1 MKNILVTGGSG
12 FVGSHLV
19 NLLVKKKYK
28 VTVIDIKR
36 PKIEKVSYIKS
47 NLSNFEKLKKITKK
61 FDCVY
66 HLAGVSDITKVKSIP
81 IETIKNNILFSSYLI
96 EACRINKV
104 KRFIFASSIYA
115 HGKAGNLYTSSKV
128 ATEQIIKNF
137 NLLFNLKYTILRY
150 STIYGSHNRGVD
162 VITLFTKKARNNK
175 KIKVHG
181 NGLQTRDFVHAED
194 IARAS
199 LYAMNS
205 KYKNKTLTV
214 GHNKKTRIIDL
225 AKKIIKLTNSKSKIN
240 KDKANKR
247 QDDFD
252 LSKMPKIN
260 KRDFLKYKFKYTLD
274 NGIKNLLSIT
284 R

>member
-19 NLLVKKKYK
+19 KILLKKNFK
-28 VTVIDIKR
+28 VTIVDIKK
-36 PKIEKVSYIKS
+36 PKIKKISYIKS
-47 NLSNFEKLKKITKK
+47 NLSNFEKLKKITRKI
-61 FDCVY
+61 DCVY

-115 HGKAGNLYTSSKV
+115 HGEAGNLYTSSKI

-137 NLLFNLKYTILRY
+137 NLLFNLSYTILRY
-150 STIYGSHNRGVD
+150 STIYGSNNRGVD
-162 VITLFTKKARNNK
+162 VITLFTQKARNNK

-181 NGLQTRDFVHAED
+181 NGSQTRDFVHAED
-194 IARAS
+194 IGRAS

-205 KYKNKTLTV
+205 KYENKTLTI

-225 AKKIIKLTNSKSKIN
+225 AKKIVRLTNSKSKIY

-252 LSKMPKIN
+252 LSKMKKID
-260 KRDFLKYKFKYTLD
+260 KKHFLKYKFKYTLD
-274 NGIKNLLSIT
+274 SGIKNFL

>member
-28 VTVIDIKR
+28 VTVVDIKK
-36 PKIEKVSYIKS
+36 PKIKKISYIKS
-47 NLSNFEKLKKITKK
+47 NLSNFEKLKKITRK
-61 FDCVY
+61 FDCIY

-96 EACRINKV
+96 EACRVNKV

-128 ATEQIIKNF
+128 ATEQIIRNY
-137 NLLFNLKYTILRY
+137 NLLFNLSYTILRY

-194 IARAS
+194 IALAS
-199 LYAMNS
+199 LCAMNS
-205 KYKNKTLTV
+205 KYKNKTLTI
-214 GHNKKTRIIDL
+214 GQNKKTRIIDL

-240 KDKANKR
+240 KDKVNKR

-260 KRDFLKYKFKYTLD
+260 KRDYLKYKFKYTLD
-274 NGIKNLLSIT
+274 NGIKNLLS
-284 R
+284 

>member
-19 NLLVKKKYK
+19 KILLKKNFK
-28 VTVIDIKR
+28 VTIVDIKK
-36 PKIEKVSYIKS
+36 PKIKKISYIKS
-47 NLSNFEKLKKITKK
+47 NLSNFEKLKKITRKI
-61 FDCVY
+61 DCVY

-115 HGKAGNLYTSSKV
+115 HGEAGNLYTSSKI

-137 NLLFNLKYTILRY
+137 NLLFNLSYTILRY
-150 STIYGSHNRGVD
+150 STIYGSNNRGVD
-162 VITLFTKKARNNK
+162 VITLFTQKARNNK

-181 NGLQTRDFVHAED
+181 NGSQTRDFVHAED
-194 IARAS
+194 IGRAS

-205 KYKNKTLTV
+205 KYKNKTLTI

-225 AKKIIKLTNSKSKIN
+225 AKKIVRLTNSKSKIY

-252 LSKMPKIN
+252 LSKMKKID
-260 KRDFLKYKFKYTLD
+260 KKHFLKYKFKYTLD
-274 NGIKNLLSIT
+274 SGIKNFL

>member
-19 NLLVKKKYK
+19 KILLKKKFK
-28 VTVIDIKR
+28 VTIVDIKK
-36 PKIEKVSYIKS
+36 PKIKKISYIKS
-47 NLSNFEKLKKITKK
+47 DLSNFEKLKKITRKI
-61 FDCVY
+61 DCVY

-96 EACRINKV
+96 EACRVNKV

-115 HGKAGNLYTSSKV
+115 HGEAGNLYTSSKI

-137 NLLFNLKYTILRY
+137 NLLFNLSYTILRY
-150 STIYGSHNRGVD
+150 STIYGSNNRGVD
-162 VITLFTKKARNNK
+162 VITLFTQKARNNK

-181 NGLQTRDFVHAED
+181 NGSQTRDFVHAED
-194 IARAS
+194 IGRAS

-205 KYKNKTLTV
+205 KYKNKTLTI

-225 AKKIIKLTNSKSKIN
+225 AKKIIRLTNSKSKIY

-252 LSKMPKIN
+252 LSKMKKID
-260 KRDFLKYKFKYTLD
+260 KKHFLKYKFKYTLD
-274 NGIKNLLSIT
+274 SGIKNFL

>member
-1 MKNILVTGGSG
+1 MLV
-12 FVGSHLV
+12 
-19 NLLVKKKYK
+19 
-28 VTVIDIKR
+28 
-36 PKIEKVSYIKS
+36 
-47 NLSNFEKLKKITKK
+47 
-61 FDCVY
+61 
-66 HLAGVSDITKVKSIP
+66 
-81 IETIKNNILFSSYLI
+81 
-96 EACRINKV
+96 
-104 KRFIFASSIYA
+104 
-115 HGKAGNLYTSSKV
+115 
-128 ATEQIIKNF
+128 
-137 NLLFNLKYTILRY
+137 
-150 STIYGSHNRGVD
+150 
-162 VITLFTKKARNNK
+162 
-175 KIKVHG
+175 
-181 NGLQTRDFVHAED
+181 
-194 IARAS
+194 
-199 LYAMNS
+199 